1 MWTGG
6 SVCTE
11 MDVWS
16 QASSAEVRAAQ
27 GRAAVAEPPGLYRPA
42 TVRLFLLAAA
52 YVAIPYGDLPG
63 LGVSLSAPLLFLVAL
78 EVFLRPPERWLRR
91 YRPWV
96 VWALAIWLAV
106 FFSAALNGLRRGGA
120 DVGLEDA
127 KEVFYYAY
135 WLLLVFPITVYLTS
149 RLDLGRRVV
158 RAMAVAVVL
167 TACLRWFEALAWGKI
182 GAWTSP
188 RFFTQNTYGILFST
202 FTPMLLALLVDPGTK
217 RRTPLAAGILL
228 IWTAAAVNGSRG
240 SWVALAGGVLLFTL
254 LYLWVNPA
262 RLRGLLWIMLLCLAF
277 ITAMEV
283 APERVVGAVSQRYAT
298 FQRLE
303 EDKTF
308 TSRQALVQKGLYL
321 FRQSPIIGVGPG
333 RWDKEYVVLELP
345 SVLGEDLEHF
355 NRKTSH
361 NSYVMF
367 LAETGLLGVLPFGIL
382 LLYLTVRGLQ
392 AAVRLARRGEYW
404 ALGLYVAFVTMGVH
418 LWVLSGLTGT
428 STWMVYGLVAGMVQV
443 AYLSPRVRPVG
454 TGRKGTWNSHTGW
467 MLPAP

>member
-1 MWTGG
+1 
-6 SVCTE
+6 
-11 MDVWS
+11 
-16 QASSAEVRAAQ
+16 
-27 GRAAVAEPPGLYRPA
+27 
-42 TVRLFLLAAA
+42 
-52 YVAIPYGDLPG
+52 
-63 LGVSLSAPLLFLVAL
+63 
-78 EVFLRPPERWLRR
+78 
-91 YRPWV
+91 
-96 VWALAIWLAV
+96 
-106 FFSAALNGLRRGGA
+106 
-120 DVGLEDA
+120 
-127 KEVFYYAY
+127 
-135 WLLLVFPITVYLTS
+135 
-149 RLDLGRRVV
+149 
-158 RAMAVAVVL
+158 
-167 TACLRWFEALAWGKI
+167 
-182 GAWTSP
+182 
-188 RFFTQNTYGILFST
+188 
-202 FTPMLLALLVDPGTK
+202 
-217 RRTPLAAGILL
+217 
-228 IWTAAAVNGSRG
+228 
-240 SWVALAGGVLLFTL
+240 
-254 LYLWVNPA
+254 
-262 RLRGLLWIMLLCLAF
+262 
-277 ITAMEV
+277 
-283 APERVVGAVSQRYAT
+283 VVGAVSQRYAT